1 DNLCLNT
8 VSMTPENDAQLI
20 KQYLKGDEES
30 LRVLYEQYVPSV
42 YNFIF
47 RLAPSGFDVED
58 IVQEA
63 FVKAWLNLKKFDQS
77 KSFKTWIFTIAKNV
91 LFDQIKKK
99 QPIAFSQ
106 LESDEEG
113 NVPDLDVADSRPL
126 ADEILN
132 AIDSD
137 KRFEELLQ
145 ILNPVQRAV
154 VISHAIEGLTF
165 SEIGEV
171 LGQPMDTVKTRYRRA
186 IGKLQ
191 AYLNQNNHS

>member
-1 DNLCLNT
+1 
-8 VSMTPENDAQLI
+8 MTPESDAQLI
-20 KQYLKGDEES
+20 KQYLKGDEQS
-30 LRVLYEQYVPSV
+30 LRILYEQYVPSV
-42 YNFIF
+42 YGFIF
-47 RLAPSGFDVED
+47 RLAPPGFDVED

-63 FVKAWLNLKKFDQS
+63 FVKAWINLKKFDQS

-113 NVPDLDVADSRPL
+113 NVPELDIVDSRPL
-126 ADEILN
+126 ADEVLN
-132 AIDSD
+132 AIDAD

-145 ILNPVQRAV
+145 KLNPAQRVV
-154 VISHAIEGLTF
+154 VISHAIEDLTF
-165 SEIGEV
+165 SEIGEI

-186 IGKLQ
+186 ISKLQ
-191 AYLNQNNHS
+191 GHLNQNNHS

>member
-1 DNLCLNT
+1 
-8 VSMTPENDAQLI
+8 MPPENDAQLI
-20 KQYLKGDEES
+20 KQYLKGDEQS
-30 LRVLYEQYVPSV
+30 LRILYEQHVPSV

-106 LESDEEG
+106 LDSDEEG
-113 NVPDLDVADSRPL
+113 NVPELDIVDSRPL
-126 ADEILN
+126 ADEVLN
-132 AIDSD
+132 AIDAD

-145 ILNPVQRAV
+145 KLNPVQRAV
-154 VISHAIEGLTF
+154 VVSHAIEGLTF
-165 SEIGEV
+165 SEIGEI

>member
-1 DNLCLNT
+1 MET
-8 VSMTPENDAQLI
+8 ENDAQLI
-20 KQYLKGDEES
+20 KQSLKGNEQS
-30 LRVLYEQYVPSV
+30 LRVLYEKYIPSV
-42 YNFIF
+42 FNFIY
-47 RLAPSGFDVED
+47 RLAPPEFDVED

-113 NVPDLDVADSRPL
+113 NVPELDVADSRPL
-126 ADEILN
+126 ADEVLN

-186 IGKLQ
+186 LFKLHE
-191 AYLNQNNHS
+191 YLMNQNHHL